1 MFQFQNEFVFK
12 GLSLAGL
19 AAQEPSNDPNS
30 GKLDCEIRV
39 LFQYSFVRSDLLVN
53 QTLEVLLHQGNVQL
67 ESRPRVTAAITA
79 QVSAVSQPVSCRPSG
94 VRFLCVDRLLN
105 TSAF

>member
-1 MFQFQNEFVFK
+1 MFQLQNEFVVK

-19 AAQEPSNDPNS
+19 AAREPRNDPNS

-39 LFQYSFVRSDLLVN
+39 LFQYSFIRSDLLVN

-67 ESRPRVTAAITA
+67 ESRPRVTAAIA
-79 QVSAVSQPVSCRPSG
+79 AHISAVSQPASC
-94 VRFLCVDRLLN
+94 
-105 TSAF
+105 